1 MLDFAKDRSLWNKVR
16 TSDDFIQHRKEI
28 KEIYD
33 EAFKEA
39 PRPHSV
45 EEILENDDKG
55 LWLRGL
61 NQLQSSAMM
70 SLIYPDNEEYY
81 NNLLKT
87 VWAYCNDYSWAP
99 LGHYTMQY
107 YGKTPKDFDCG
118 LIDIFAASAGFSM
131 AEIKNLFKDRLP
143 SLITDRITYE
153 LRRRII
159 DPYITRKFFW
169 ESHDNNWT
177 AVCTG
182 AVGGVLVYEAP
193 ELYYANQKRIHDSMD
208 CYLASY
214 KDDGMCVEGVGYWG
228 FGFGFFC
235 SFAMLERELTDGRV
249 DLFADPKVKEI
260 AKFLQKTFLQ
270 KTVLLSYG
278 DCNITQNYFF
288 YLPHMLRRV
297 YGEEIEKLPRD
308 LAIVKDN
315 THLNFLLRS
324 VIYFDPE
331 SITDEIRRD
340 VTYCVPGSNYL
351 IKRMKGY
358 GFTCKGGSNA
368 ESHNHV
374 DVGNFIIARNDKQI
388 ICDIGAGP
396 YEDGYHFDKRYTFFH
411 PSAESHNLPVIN
423 GEFQN
428 HRGVEDVHVSYNEGT
443 SVASMDIAPAYRMD
457 NLKSLVRS
465 FEFSDYEIKLKD
477 SFTFT
482 EEAQVTERFISVI
495 KPKIVDGVAIID
507 DVTLVQDDNITPIIT
522 ERQVKSHKGE
532 PHSVYVIEYPLP
544 KAQTEFKLTFKM

>member
-1 MLDFAKDRSLWNKVR
+1 MLDFAKDKALWQRVR
-16 TSDDFIQHRKEI
+16 TSDDYIQHRKEI

-33 EAFKEA
+33 EAFTEE

-45 EEILENDDKG
+45 EEILNNNDKG
-55 LWLRGL
+55 LWLRSL
-61 NQLQSSAMM
+61 NQLQSATMM

-81 NNLLKT
+81 NNLLRI

-107 YGKTPKDFDCG
+107 YGKTPADFDPG
-118 LIDIFAASAGFSM
+118 LIDIFAASAGFAM
-131 AEIKNLFKDRLP
+131 AEIKNLFKDRFP
-143 SLITDRITYE
+143 KLITDRITYE
-153 LRRRII
+153 LRKRII
-159 DPYITRKFFW
+159 EPYMTRKFFW
-169 ESHDNNWT
+169 EKHDNNWT

-182 AVGGVLVYEAP
+182 AVGGVLIYEAP
-193 ELYYANQKRIHDSMD
+193 DIYYANQKRIHDSMD

-228 FGFGFFC
+228 FGFGFFS
-235 SFAMLERELTDGRV
+235 SFAMLERELTDGKA
-249 DLFADPKVKEI
+249 DLFKNPKVKEI

-270 KTVLLSYG
+270 RTVLLTYG
-278 DCNITQNYFF
+278 DCNIKQNYFF
-288 YLPHMLRRV
+288 YLPHMLRSV
-297 YGEEIEKLPRD
+297 YGDEIEKLPRD

-324 VIYFDPE
+324 VIYFNPDY
-331 SITDEIRRD
+331 ITDEIRND
-340 VTYCVPGSNYL
+340 VTYCMPESNYL
-351 IKRMKGY
+351 IKRMRGY

-411 PSAESHNLPVIN
+411 PSAKSHNLPIIN
-423 GEFQN
+423 GDLQS
-428 HRGVEDVHVSYNEGT
+428 HRGVDDVHVSYDERS

-465 FEFSDYEIKLKD
+465 FEFYDYEIKLTD
-477 SFTFT
+477 SYVFTD
-482 EEAQVTERFISVI
+482 ESQVTERFISVI
-495 KPKIVDGVAIID
+495 KPKIVDGVAVID
-507 DVTLVQDDNITPIIT
+507 DVALIQADNISPVIT

-532 PHSVYVIEYPLP
+532 LHYVYIIEYALP
-544 KAQTEFKLTFKM
+544 KGQTEFNLTFKM